1 MAGFND
7 DVVFAQ
13 EGMRIGDETISTSEQ
28 ASIQFDEPSED
39 VALLIANTSDDA
51 ASSAYE
57 EIKLNSVNSGE
68 SFTRYRAGDT
78 ASFAF
83 GMLANSSIPRF
94 SLTFK
99 NDGECTPNSW
109 TNIPIRCEE
118 MDPGTGTAVT
128 IIRSRMAVASEGTG
142 ESYFVVNSN
151 NDAGVVP
158 LIQLIQ
164 TNGSDN
170 THIHWAGGNGSNWH
184 LGTDASDN
192 SNFYITTASVSS
204 WPPTAGN
211 TKGRITQE
219 GEVTWPQTPAFL
231 ATQTVAQTNITGSGA
246 GATISFTTEVFDQN
260 SDYDGTNTF
269 TAPVTGRYL
278 FSYIVQCGSVSNTTT
293 FKWILVTLNR
303 NYVMRHSNGR
313 NEFSLA
319 GGEFLSSGG
328 SIIAD
333 MDAGDTASVVIV
345 AAGLGGNTIDTTGNP
360 EECFFAGS
368 LIC

>member
-184 LGTDASDN
+184 IGTDASDN

-204 WPPTAGN
+204 WPPTAAN
-211 TKGRITQE
+211 TKGKITQE

-231 ATQTVAQTNITGSGA
+231 AFQSVAQLNGTGSGA
-246 GATISFTTEVFDQN
+246 ELRITFTDERFDQN
-260 SDYDGTNTF
+260 GDYDGTDTF
-269 TAPVTGRYL
+269 TAPVDGRY
-278 FSYIVQCGSVSNTTT
+278 FFCASVHWENITSSFTHVSCV
-293 FKWILVTLNR
+293 IDI
-303 NYVMRHSNGR
+303 SNGDMQVWSTDGD
-313 NEFSLA
+313 NVATDDSL
-319 GGEFLSSGG
+319 EQMTCSG
-328 SIIAD
+328 AVFCD
-333 MDAGDTASVVIV
+333 MDDGDIATFDTNIFGGTNTVDTV
-345 AAGLGGNTIDTTGNP
+345 ADQGTYFSGYLA
-360 EECFFAGS
+360 C
-368 LIC
+368 